1 MRLDQME
8 FGMRVKSQFRAP
20 LDRQLCEA
28 VVISRERKTGTYI
41 MYSKVKYDR
50 CKVHKIETKPTKSQY
65 RKTVIDALNKNLF
78 KEDPKELNSAKRSR
92 PKSNKNKK
100 TEKYM
105 RKVGKLSKSRNSK

>member
-1 MRLDQME
+1 
-8 FGMRVKSQFRAP
+8 
-20 LDRQLCEA
+20 
-28 VVISRERKTGTYI
+28 

-65 RKTVIDALNKNLF
+65 RKTVIDALNENLF
-78 KEDPKELNSAKRSR
+78 KEGLKELNSAKRSR

-105 RKVGKLSKSRNSK
+105 RKVGYCLLSVPRCRFIVRYVDMG